1 MNMYFRNILISMLIL
16 IASSCGVSTDK
27 QEAMNNSL
35 LSELNDSFLN
45 DSIVLPSKASIELK
59 DCQKNDDNE
68 SGEYKASFL
77 FTFQNFFD
85 KSNYAVSGTAYFD
98 NNGCIVKENGKK
110 NIRINVISKNH
121 KIVSLEELMSLK
133 PKDTLGW

>member
-1 MNMYFRNILISMLIL
+1 MYFRNLLIILMLLIS
-16 IASSCGVSTDK
+16 SSCGISTDK

-35 LSELNDSFLN
+35 LSELNESFLN
-45 DSIVLPSKASIELK
+45 DSIVLPSKTSVELK
-59 DCQKNDDNE
+59 DCQRNSDNE
-68 SGEYKASFL
+68 SGEYKSSFI

-85 KSNYAVSGTAYFD
+85 KSNYAVRGTAYFD

-121 KIVSLEELMSLK
+121 KTISSEEFKSLK